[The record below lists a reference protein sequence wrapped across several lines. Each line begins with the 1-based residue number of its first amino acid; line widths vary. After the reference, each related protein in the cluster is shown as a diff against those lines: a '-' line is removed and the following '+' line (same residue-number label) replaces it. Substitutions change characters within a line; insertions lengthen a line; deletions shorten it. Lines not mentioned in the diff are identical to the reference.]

1 MNLNERNT
9 QCIHQF
15 VATQRI
21 NNVDRIPSSF
31 SFTSTR
37 WMDLLERDPPSI
49 LEAFRSFGQ
58 WRRNRPLPSPFR
70 TSVRCT
76 RRRKGVSRARPTLL
90 PLGRASVPLLWY
102 PSYDPGFRVSRAAPG
117 GERPRLTQTQ
127 NRSPFVAL
135 LATPSTL
142 PRRLVTLVDIP
153 ALLCLA
159 RGRKKW
165 ERDR

>member
-1 MNLNERNT
+1 MDPWTR
-9 QCIHQF
+9 
-15 VATQRI
+15 
-21 NNVDRIPSSF
+21 SSI
-31 SFTSTR
+31 
-37 WMDLLERDPPSI
+37 DPPR
-49 LEAFRSFGQ
+49 FDRFG
-58 WRRNRPLPSPFR
+58 WRRNRRGPLPSPFR

-135 LATPSTL
+135 LATPSPAHPPKEARHTRGYSSSAVSWKGEEKMEK
-142 PRRLVTLVDIP
+142 RR
-153 ALLCLA
+153 
-159 RGRKKW
+159 RG
-165 ERDR
+165 ETFLSFFRDGETTPSSRG